1 MALSSGIR
9 IGPYEI
15 LAPIGAGGMGEV
27 YRAKDPRLGREV
39 AIKVLPAT
47 FSKDSDRLRRF
58 EQEARAAGV
67 LNHPN
72 ITAVHDIGSYD
83 GSPYIVTELLVGET
97 LRARLASGPLPVRK
111 AIDFAVQI
119 ARGLAAAH
127 EKGIVHRDLKPENIF
142 VTRDGRVK
150 ILDFGLAKLKQ
161 PEDAQG
167 KTDLPTEA
175 EGTEPGVVMGTMGY
189 MSPEQV
195 RGRPADPRSDIF
207 AFGAILYEMLS
218 GQRAFRGDTT
228 ADTITAILSKDP
240 PDLTQSNREIHSGLE
255 RIVRHCL
262 EKNPEERVHSAHD
275 LAFELEALSG
285 ISAPAAVVPAAAA
298 PTRLLVPILAGVAFL
313 AAVVAAFSV
322 GRRSVHAAPPSFT
335 KLTFRRGEITAAR
348 FAQDGKTVLY
358 AASWEGSPIEIFS
371 AQADKPE
378 SRPFGS
384 LNTDVLS
391 MSSVGELAVSLDR
404 HVYAPFVRTGTLAQI
419 GLQSGGAPR
428 EILEDVEWADWSPDG
443 KSLAVVREK
452 SLRSRLEY
460 PIGKMLYETAGWISH
475 PRVSPGGDLVAFADH
490 RGRWDDGGT
499 VAVVDRDGKKRTLST
514 NFSSLQGLAW
524 APSGK
529 EIWFT
534 ASPIANRGL
543 YAVTLSGNQRLV
555 ARVTGSLTIQDIARD
570 GRMLITQDSL
580 RNGVLARGPGEDKE
594 RELSWLDFS
603 VVWDISQDGK
613 MIAFSESGEGGGP
626 NYSVLVR
633 GTDGSPAIRLGDGTA
648 QGLSPDGKWVAA
660 LAPSGSNVQVVLLP
674 THTGEPRP
682 IPGGGL
688 TPSRV
693 SWFPDGKRILLTAS
707 EPGHGSRL
715 FIQDIDGGAPRA
727 LSPEGYRSDRR
738 GVSPDGTRA
747 WAFGPDR
754 RAYVY
759 PLAGGEPTP
768 IAGIEPDDTP
778 CEWGADGHSLYVYK
792 RRELPAKV
800 YLLDVATGKKTL
812 WRELAPADAAGVGY
826 LSPPSITPDGRGYVY
841 NYTRVLSEL
850 YLVEGVK

>member
-1 MALSSGIR
+1 
-9 IGPYEI
+9 
-15 LAPIGAGGMGEV
+15 
-27 YRAKDPRLGREV
+27 
-39 AIKVLPAT
+39 
-47 FSKDSDRLRRF
+47 FS
-58 EQEARAAGV
+58 
-67 LNHPN
+67 
-72 ITAVHDIGSYD
+72 
-83 GSPYIVTELLVGET
+83 
-97 LRARLASGPLPVRK
+97 
-111 AIDFAVQI
+111 
-119 ARGLAAAH
+119 
-127 EKGIVHRDLKPENIF
+127 
-142 VTRDGRVK
+142 
-150 ILDFGLAKLKQ
+150 
-161 PEDAQG
+161 
-167 KTDLPTEA
+167 
-175 EGTEPGVVMGTMGY
+175 
-189 MSPEQV
+189 
-195 RGRPADPRSDIF
+195 
-207 AFGAILYEMLS
+207 FGAILYEMLS

-240 PDLTQSNREIHSGLE
+240 PDLTQTNRDIHPGLE

-285 ISAPAAVVPAAAA
+285 ISAPMAAAPAAA
-298 PTRLLVPILAGVAFL
+298 RMNRSLVPILAGVLAL
-313 AAVVAAFSV
+313 AAIAAAFSI
-322 GRRSVHAAPPSFT
+322 GRKSGHTTPPSFT
-335 KLTFRRGEITAAR
+335 KLTFRRGEITNAR

-358 AASWEGSPIEIFS
+358 AASWEGRPIEIFS

-378 SRPFGS
+378 SRPFGFP
-384 LNTDVLS
+384 NADVLS
-391 MSSVGELAVSLDR
+391 MSSIGELAVSLDR

-460 PIGKMLYETAGWISH
+460 PIGKTLYETAGWVSH

-490 RGRWDDGGT
+490 AGRWDDGGT

-514 NFSSLQGLAW
+514 NFSSLQGIAW
-524 APSGK
+524 GPSGK

-543 YAVTLSGNQRLV
+543 YAVSLSGNQRLV

-570 GRMLITQDSL
+570 GRMLVTQDSL

-603 VVWDISQDGK
+603 VVWDISRDGK

-626 NYSVLVR
+626 NYSVLIR

-648 QGLSPDGKWVAA
+648 QGLSPDGKWVVA
-660 LAPSGSNVQVVLLP
+660 LAPSGANFQVVLLP

-682 IPGGGL
+682 LPSGGL

-693 SWFPDGKRILLTAS
+693 SWFPDGKRLLVTAS

-715 FIQDIDGGAPRA
+715 FIQDVDGGTPRA

-747 WAFGPDR
+747 WAIGPDR

-759 PLAGGEPTP
+759 PLAGGEPTA

-778 CEWGADGHSLYVYK
+778 CEWGADGRSLYVYK

-812 WRELAPADAAGVGY
+812 WKELTPADAAGVGY

>member
-1 MALSSGIR
+1 
-9 IGPYEI
+9 
-15 LAPIGAGGMGEV
+15 MGEV

-39 AIKVLPAT
+39 AIKVLPSSISTDA
-47 FSKDSDRLRRF
+47 DRLRRF

-83 GSPYIVTELLVGET
+83 GAPYIVTELLVGET
-97 LRARLASGPLPVRK
+97 LRSRLSTGPLPVRK
-111 AIDFAVQI
+111 AIDYGVQI

-127 EKGIVHRDLKPENIF
+127 EKGIVHRDLKPENVF
-142 VTRDGRVK
+142 VTKDGRVK

-161 PEDAQG
+161 VEG
-167 KTDLPTEA
+167 GGEKTDLPTEA
-175 EGTEPGVVMGTMGY
+175 GTEPGVVMGTMGY

-207 AFGAILYEMLS
+207 SFGAILYEMLS

-228 ADTITAILSKDP
+228 ADTITAVLSKDP
-240 PDLTQSNREIHSGLE
+240 PDLAQSNRDIHSGLE

-298 PTRLLVPILAGVAFL
+298 APKRLLVPLL
-313 AAVVAAFSV
+313 VVAALAAATITAFIA
-322 GRRSVHAAPPSFT
+322 GRKSGLTPPPSFT
-335 KLTFRRGEITAAR
+335 KLTFRRGEITTAR

-358 AASWEGSPIEIFS
+358 AASWEGRPLEVFS
-371 AQADKPE
+371 AQTDKPE
-378 SRPFGS
+378 SRPFGF
-384 LNTDVLS
+384 LNSDILS
-391 MSSVGELAVSLDR
+391 MSSLGELAVSLDR
-404 HVYAPFVRTGTLAQI
+404 HIYAPFVRTGTLAQI

-428 EILEDVEWADWSPDG
+428 EIQEDVEWADWSPDG
-443 KSLAVVREK
+443 KSMAIVREQN
-452 SLRSRLEY
+452 LRSRLEY
-460 PIGKMLYETAGWISH
+460 PIGKTLYETAGWISH
-475 PRVSPGGDLVAFADH
+475 PRVSPNGDLVAFVDH
-490 RGRWDDGGT
+490 VGRWDDGGT
-499 VAVVDRDGKKRTLST
+499 VAVADRNGKKQTLST
-514 NFSSLQGLAW
+514 SFSSLQGVAW
-524 APSGK
+524 SPTGK

-534 ASPIANRGL
+534 ASPIANRAL

-555 ARVTGSLTIQDIARD
+555 ARVTGSLTIQDVARD
-570 GRMLITQDSL
+570 GRMLITHDSL
-580 RNGVLARGPGEDKE
+580 RNGVLASGPGEDKE

-603 VVWDISQDGK
+603 VVWDISKDGK
-613 MIAFSESGEGGGP
+613 TIAFSESGEGGGP
-626 NYSVLVR
+626 NYSVYIR

-660 LAPSGSNVQVVLLP
+660 LQSSGPAVQVVLLP
-674 THTGEPRP
+674 THTGEPKP
-682 IPGGGL
+682 ILTEGL

-693 SWFPDGKRILLTAS
+693 SWLPDGKRLVITAS
-707 EPGHGSRL
+707 ETGHGSRL
-715 FIQDIDGGAPRA
+715 FIQDINGGKARA

-747 WAFGPDR
+747 WATGPDR
-754 RAYVY
+754 RAYIY
-759 PLAGGEPTP
+759 PLEGGEPSAV
-768 IAGIEPDDTP
+768 AGVEPDDTP
-778 CEWGADGHSLYVYK
+778 CEWAADGHSIYIYK

-800 YLLDVATGKKTL
+800 YLLDLTTGKKTL
-812 WRELAPADAAGVGY
+812 WKELAPADSAGVGFI
-826 LSPPSITPDGRGYVY
+826 SPPSITPDGRAYAY
-841 NYTRVLSEL
+841 NYHRVLSEL

>member
-1 MALSSGIR
+1 VTLSAGTKL
-9 IGPYEI
+9 GPYEVV
-15 LAPIGAGGMGEV
+15 APIGAGGMGEV
-27 YRAKDPRLGREV
+27 YKAKDPRLGREV
-39 AIKVLPAT
+39 AVKVLPAT
-47 FSKDSDRLRRF
+47 FSKDADRLRRF

-72 ITAVHDIGSYD
+72 ITAVHDIGSYN

-127 EKGIVHRDLKPENIF
+127 EKGIVHRDLKPENVF

-161 PEDAQG
+161 LEGGQE
-167 KTDLPTEA
+167 KTDMPTESP
-175 EGTEPGVVMGTMGY
+175 GTEPGVVMGTMGY

-207 AFGAILYEMLS
+207 SFGAILYEMLS

-240 PDLTQSNREIHSGLE
+240 PDLAQSNRDVHPGLE
-255 RIVRHCL
+255 RVVRHCL

-285 ISAPAAVVPAAAA
+285 ISAPASAVPAAASSSR
-298 PTRLLVPILAGVAFL
+298 RLLAPALVAAAFL
-313 AAVVAAFSV
+313 AAILAAFSV
-322 GRRSVHAAPPSFT
+322 GRKSGHTTPPSFT
-335 KLTFRRGEITAAR
+335 KLTFRRGEITSAR

-358 AASWEGSPIEIFS
+358 AASWEGRPLEIFS
-371 AQADKPE
+371 AQTDKPE
-378 SRPFGS
+378 SRPFGFP
-384 LNTDVLS
+384 NTDVLS
-391 MSSVGELAVSLDR
+391 MSSIGELAVSLDR

-428 EILEDVEWADWSPDG
+428 EVLEDVEWADWSPDG

-452 SLRSRLEY
+452 SLRSQLEY
-460 PIGKMLYETAGWISH
+460 PVGKVLYATAGWISH
-475 PRVSPGGDLVAFADH
+475 PRVSPNGDLVAFADH
-490 RGRWDDGGT
+490 AGRWDDGGT
-499 VAVVDRDGKKRTLST
+499 VAVVDRNGKKRTLST

-524 APSGK
+524 ALSGK
-529 EIWFT
+529 EVWFT
-534 ASPIANRGL
+534 ASPIANRAL
-543 YAVTLSGNQRLV
+543 YAVSVSGNQRLI
-555 ARVTGSLTIQDIARD
+555 ARVSGSLTLQDIARD
-570 GRMLITQDSL
+570 GRVLINQDSL
-580 RNGVLARGPGEDKE
+580 RNGLLARGPGEDKE

-603 VVWDISQDGK
+603 VVWDITKDGK

-626 NYSVLVR
+626 NYSVLIR

-660 LAPSGSNVQVVLLP
+660 LAPNFQVVLLP

-682 IPGGGL
+682 LPSGGL

-693 SWFPDGKRILLTAS
+693 SWFPDGKRILVTAS

-727 LSPEGYRSDRR
+727 ISPEGYRSDRR

-747 WAFGPDR
+747 WAIGPDR
-754 RAYVY
+754 RAYIY
-759 PLAGGEPTP
+759 PLAGGEPTAV
-768 IAGIEPDDTP
+768 AGIEPDDTP

-792 RRELPAKV
+792 RRELPARV
-800 YLLDVATGKKTL
+800 YLLDVTTGKKTL
-812 WRELAPADAAGVGY
+812 WRELAPSDSAGVAF
-826 LSPPSITPDGRGYVY
+826 LSPPSITQDGKAYAY
-841 NYTRVLSEL
+841 NYQRILSDL